1 MRRKNSR
8 IVAAALAGVLA
19 LGTLTGCGTEE
30 KEQSVATAES
40 NETGETGEEKSESE
54 ENAASEE
61 KIVIEYW
68 HINSETVG
76 GKTVD
81 ELVEDFNASNDHI
94 EVVARYNPEEYKG
107 LMQNLQAE
115 TAAGN
120 APAVVQIGW
129 TYLNYFSSN
138 FSYTSP
144 QDIIDAYFPEDKD
157 FLSENFKSNVL
168 ALAQNGE
175 GQQVGM
181 PYSLSSP
188 VLFYNADL
196 LKEAGLSE
204 DGPQTWEEVQE
215 YAAKIQEGTGKYG
228 LYMREGP
235 DSWNQQAL
243 LESNGAKMITEVDGK
258 STASFASEEG
268 IEAYSKYADMVSNQE
283 ALHASWEEGFQS
295 FINGEVAMLH
305 TTIAYMATIEDTA
318 QFDVRAVSS
327 PVWEGKNRVV
337 PAGGCFLAITAQD
350 EEQKKAAWEFEKY
363 LYSVESMAKW
373 TEGTGY
379 VPPRNDV
386 IDAENGL
393 KDFVQEHPMFQA
405 AADQMDG
412 VVSWASFPGDSG
424 LEAEQM
430 LIDMR
435 DQILSGSVDVEI
447 VMKDTQ
453 DAINEILE

>member
-1 MRRKNSR
+1 MRKKKLRG
-8 IVAAALAGVLA
+8 VAVVLSCGLTMGM
-19 LGTLTGCGTEE
+19 LGGCGIAGEG
-30 KEQSVATAES
+30 AAENTKN
-40 NETGETGEEKSESE
+40 NEDKT
-54 ENAASEE
+54 
-61 KIVIEYW
+61 VIEYW

-81 ELVEDFNASNDHI
+81 ELVKEFNESNNEI

-138 FSYTSP
+138 FDYVSP
-144 QDIIDAYFPEDKD
+144 QNIIDEFFPEDSSFITD
-157 FLSENFKSNVL
+157 NFNANIL
-168 ALAQNGE
+168 ELAQNSDGE
-175 GQQVGM
+175 QVGM
-181 PYSLSSP
+181 PYSLSTP
-188 VLFYNADL
+188 VLFYNADI
-196 LKEAGLSE
+196 LKEAGLPE
-204 DGPQTWEEVQE
+204 EGPETWEEVE
-215 YAAKIQEGTGKYG
+215 EFSSKIKESTGKYG

-243 LESNGAKMITEVDGK
+243 LESNGAQIISEEDGK
-258 STASFASEEG
+258 YKASFASEEG
-268 IEAYSKYADMVSNQE
+268 VEAYTMYADMVSDQE
-283 ALHASWEEGFQS
+283 ALHASWEEGFQA

-327 PVWEGKNRVV
+327 PVWEGKDRVV

-350 EEQKKAAWEFEKY
+350 EEEQKAAWEFEKY

-379 VPPRNDV
+379 VPPRNNV
-386 IDAENGL
+386 IEAENGL
-393 KDFVQEHPMFQA
+393 KDFVEKHPMFTA
-405 AADQMDG
+405 AADQMNG
-412 VVSWASFPGDSG
+412 VASWASFPGDAG

-435 DQILSGSVDVEI
+435 DQILSGTVDIEKE
-447 VMKDTQ
+447 MKETQ
-453 DAINEILE
+453 DSINQIME

>member
-1 MRRKNSR
+1 MRKKKLRG
-8 IVAAALAGVLA
+8 VAVVLSCGLTMGM
-19 LGTLTGCGTEE
+19 LGGCGIAGEGE
-30 KEQSVATAES
+30 AENTKN
-40 NETGETGEEKSESE
+40 NEDKT
-54 ENAASEE
+54 
-61 KIVIEYW
+61 VIEYW

-81 ELVEDFNASNDHI
+81 ELVKEFNESNNEI

-120 APAVVQIGW
+120 APSVVQIGW

-138 FSYTSP
+138 FDYVSP
-144 QDIIDAYFPEDKD
+144 QNIIDEFFPEDSSFITD
-157 FLSENFKSNVL
+157 NFNANIL
-168 ALAQNGE
+168 ELAQNSDGE
-175 GQQVGM
+175 QVGM
-181 PYSLSSP
+181 PYSLSTP
-188 VLFYNADL
+188 VLFYNADI
-196 LKEAGLSE
+196 LKEAGLPE
-204 DGPQTWEEVQE
+204 EGPETWEEVE
-215 YAAKIQEGTGKYG
+215 EFSSKIKESTGKYG

-243 LESNGAKMITEVDGK
+243 LESNGAQIISEEDGK
-258 STASFASEEG
+258 YKASFASEEG
-268 IEAYSKYADMVSNQE
+268 VEAYTMYADMVSDQE
-283 ALHASWEEGFQS
+283 ALHASWEEGFQA

-327 PVWEGKNRVV
+327 PVWEGKDRVV

-350 EEQKKAAWEFEKY
+350 EEEQKAAWEFEKY

-379 VPPRNDV
+379 VPPRNNV
-386 IDAENGL
+386 IEAENGL
-393 KDFVQEHPMFQA
+393 KDFVEEHPMFTA
-405 AADQMDG
+405 AADQMNG
-412 VVSWASFPGDSG
+412 VASWASFPGDAG

-435 DQILSGSVDVEI
+435 DQILSGTVDIEKE
-447 VMKDTQ
+447 MKETQ
-453 DAINEILE
+453 DSINQIME

>member
-1 MRRKNSR
+1 MSRKRKR
-8 IVAAALAGVLA
+8 IVATVLA
-19 LGTLTGCGTEE
+19 SVLTLGMLGGCGSNQ
-30 KEQSVATAES
+30 KQQDVAKKA
-40 NETGETGEEKSESE
+40 E
-54 ENAASEE
+54 ENGE

-81 ELVEDFNASNDHI
+81 ELVKEFNESNDHI
-94 EVVARYNPEEYKG
+94 EVVARYNPDEYKG

-115 TAAGN
+115 IAAGN

-129 TYLNYFSSN
+129 TYLNYFSNN

-144 QDIIDAYFPEDKD
+144 QDVIKKYFPEDESFLKD
-157 FLSENFKSNVL
+157 NFLDNVL
-168 ALAQNGE
+168 ELAQNSEGE
-175 GQQVGM
+175 QVGM

-204 DGPQTWEEVQE
+204 NGPETWEEVEE
-215 YAAKIQEGTGKYG
+215 YSKQIQEKTGKYG

-243 LESNGAKMITEVDGK
+243 LESNGAQMITEENGK
-258 STASFASEEG
+258 SVASFASEEG
-268 IEAYSKYADMVSNQE
+268 IEAFQMYADMVNNKE
-283 ALHASWEEGFQS
+283 ALHASWEEGFQA
-295 FINGEVAMLH
+295 FLNGEVAMCH
-305 TTIAYMATIEDTA
+305 TTIAYMATIESTA

-327 PVWEGKNRVV
+327 PQWEGKERVV

-350 EEQKKAAWEFEKY
+350 EEQQKAAWEFEKY

-373 TEGTGY
+373 SEGTGY
-379 VPPRNDV
+379 VPPRKDV

-405 AADQMDG
+405 AVNQMDG
-412 VVSWASFPGDSG
+412 VVSWASFPGDAG
-424 LEAEQM
+424 LEAEQK

-435 DQILSGSVDVEI
+435 DQILNGVEDI
-447 VMKDTQ
+447 ETIMKETQ
-453 DAINEILE
+453 DAINQILEK

>member
-1 MRRKNSR
+1 MRKKELRG
-8 IVAAALAGVLA
+8 VAVVLSCALAMGM
-19 LGTLTGCGTEE
+19 LGGCGKAGEE
-30 KEQSVATAES
+30 EAENTKS
-40 NETGETGEEKSESE
+40 NEDKT
-54 ENAASEE
+54 
-61 KIVIEYW
+61 VIEYW

-81 ELVEDFNASNDHI
+81 ELVKEFNESNDEI

-138 FSYTSP
+138 FDYVSP
-144 QDIIDAYFPEDKD
+144 QNIIDEFFPEDSSFITD
-157 FLSENFKSNVL
+157 NFNANIL
-168 ALAQNGE
+168 ELAQNSDGE
-175 GQQVGM
+175 QVGM
-181 PYSLSSP
+181 PYSLSTP
-188 VLFYNADL
+188 VLFYNADI
-196 LKEAGLSE
+196 LKEAGLPE
-204 DGPQTWEEVQE
+204 EGPKTWEEVE
-215 YAAKIQEGTGKYG
+215 EFSSKIKESTGKYG

-243 LESNGAKMITEVDGK
+243 LESNGAQIISEEDGK
-258 STASFASEEG
+258 YKASFASKEG
-268 IEAYSKYADMVSNQE
+268 VEAYTMYADMVSDQE
-283 ALHASWEEGFQS
+283 ALHASWEEGFQA

-305 TTIAYMATIEDTA
+305 TTIAYMSTIEDTA
-318 QFDVRAVSS
+318 QFDVRATSS
-327 PVWEGKNRVV
+327 PVWEGKERVV

-350 EEQKKAAWEFEKY
+350 EEEQKAAWEFEKY

-379 VPPRNDV
+379 VPPRNNV
-386 IDAENGL
+386 IEAENGL
-393 KDFVQEHPMFQA
+393 KDFVEEHPMFKA
-405 AADQMDG
+405 AADQMNS
-412 VVSWASFPGDSG
+412 VVSWASFPGDAG

-435 DQILSGSVDVEI
+435 DQILSGNVDIEKE
-447 VMKDTQ
+447 MKETQ
-453 DAINEILE
+453 DSINQIMG

>member
-1 MRRKNSR
+1 MRRRKTNR
-8 IVAAALAGVLA
+8 VVAALVTGVLTF
-19 LGTLTGCGTEE
+19 GMLTGCGTEE
-30 KEQSVATAES
+30 TEQSGVTDAAE
-40 NETGETGEEKSESE
+40 ETTDAAEDAGESGEKT
-54 ENAASEE
+54 
-61 KIVIEYW
+61 VIEYW

-81 ELVEDFNASNDHI
+81 ELVAEFNASNDHI

-157 FLSENFKSNVL
+157 FLTENFKSNVL
-168 ALAQNGE
+168 ALAQNSDGE
-175 GQQVGM
+175 QVGM

-204 DGPQTWEEVQE
+204 DGPKTWEEVQE
-215 YAAKIQEGTGKYG
+215 YANQIQESTGKYG

-243 LESNGAKMITEVDGK
+243 LESNGAQMITGENGTY
-258 STASFASEEG
+258 TASFASEEG
-268 IEAYSKYADMVSNQE
+268 IEAYSVYADMVSDGE
-283 ALHASWEEGFQS
+283 ALHASWEEGFQA

-305 TTIAYMATIEDTA
+305 TTIAYMATIEDSA

-327 PVWEGKNRVV
+327 PVWEGKDRVV

-350 EEQKKAAWEFEKY
+350 EEQKQAAWEFERY

-386 IDAENGL
+386 IDAQNGL

-412 VVSWASFPGDSG
+412 VVSWASFPGDAG

-435 DQILSGSVDVEI
+435 DQILSGTVDVES
-447 VMKDTQ
+447 VMKETQ
-453 DAINEILE
+453 DAINELLEQKEG

>member
-1 MRRKNSR
+1 MRRRKTNR
-8 IVAAALAGVLA
+8 VVAALVTGVLA
-19 LGTLTGCGTEE
+19 FGMLTGCGTEE
-30 KEQSVATAES
+30 TEQSGAADAAEETTDVAENVGKS
-40 NETGETGEEKSESE
+40 GEKT
-54 ENAASEE
+54 
-61 KIVIEYW
+61 VIEYW

-81 ELVEDFNASNDHI
+81 ELVAEFNASNDHI

-115 TAAGN
+115 TAAGS

-157 FLSENFKSNVL
+157 FLTENFKSNVL
-168 ALAQNGE
+168 ALAQNSDGE
-175 GQQVGM
+175 QVGM

-204 DGPQTWEEVQE
+204 DGPKTWEEVQE
-215 YAAKIQEGTGKYG
+215 YANQIQKSTGKYG

-243 LESNGAKMITEVDGK
+243 LESNGAQMITEENGTY
-258 STASFASEEG
+258 TASFASEEG
-268 IEAYSKYADMVSNQE
+268 IEAYSVYADMVSDGE
-283 ALHASWEEGFQS
+283 ALHASWEEGFQA

-305 TTIAYMATIEDTA
+305 TTIAYMATIEDSA

-327 PVWEGKNRVV
+327 PVWEGKDRVV

-350 EEQKKAAWEFEKY
+350 EEQKQAAWEFERY

-386 IDAENGL
+386 IDAQNGL

-412 VVSWASFPGDSG
+412 VVSWASFPGDAG

-435 DQILSGSVDVEI
+435 DQILSGTVDVES
-447 VMKDTQ
+447 VMKETQ
-453 DAINEILE
+453 DAINELLE

>member
-1 MRRKNSR
+1 MRKKKLRG
-8 IVAAALAGVLA
+8 VAVVLSCGLTMGM
-19 LGTLTGCGTEE
+19 LGGCGIAGEG
-30 KEQSVATAES
+30 AAENTKN
-40 NETGETGEEKSESE
+40 NEDKT
-54 ENAASEE
+54 
-61 KIVIEYW
+61 VIEYW
-68 HINSETVG
+68 HVNSETVG

-81 ELVEDFNASNDHI
+81 ELVKEFNESNNEI

-138 FSYTSP
+138 FDYVSP
-144 QDIIDAYFPEDKD
+144 QNIIDEFFPEDSSFITD
-157 FLSENFKSNVL
+157 NFNANIL
-168 ALAQNGE
+168 ELAQNSDGE
-175 GQQVGM
+175 QVGM
-181 PYSLSSP
+181 PYSLSTP
-188 VLFYNADL
+188 VLFYNADI
-196 LKEAGLSE
+196 LKEAGLPE
-204 DGPQTWEEVQE
+204 EGPKTWEEVE
-215 YAAKIQEGTGKYG
+215 EFSSKIKESTGKYG

-243 LESNGAKMITEVDGK
+243 LESNGAQIISEEDGK
-258 STASFASEEG
+258 YKASFASEEG
-268 IEAYSKYADMVSNQE
+268 VEAYTMYADMVSDQE
-283 ALHASWEEGFQS
+283 ALHASWEEGFQA

-327 PVWEGKNRVV
+327 PVWEGKDRVV

-350 EEQKKAAWEFEKY
+350 EEEQKAAWEFEKY

-379 VPPRNDV
+379 VPPRNNV
-386 IDAENGL
+386 IEAENGL
-393 KDFVQEHPMFQA
+393 KDFVEKHPMFTA
-405 AADQMDG
+405 AADQMNG
-412 VVSWASFPGDSG
+412 VASWASFPGDAG

-435 DQILSGSVDVEI
+435 DQILSGTVDIEKE
-447 VMKDTQ
+447 MKETQ
-453 DAINEILE
+453 DSINQIME

>member
-1 MRRKNSR
+1 MRKKKLRG
-8 IVAAALAGVLA
+8 VAVVLSCGLTMGM
-19 LGTLTGCGTEE
+19 LGGCGIAGEG
-30 KEQSVATAES
+30 AAENTKN
-40 NETGETGEEKSESE
+40 NEDKT
-54 ENAASEE
+54 
-61 KIVIEYW
+61 VIEYW

-81 ELVEDFNASNDHI
+81 ELVKEFNESNNEI

-138 FSYTSP
+138 FDYVSP
-144 QDIIDAYFPEDKD
+144 QNIIDEFFPEDSSFITD
-157 FLSENFKSNVL
+157 NFNANIL
-168 ALAQNGE
+168 ELAQNSDGE
-175 GQQVGM
+175 QVGM
-181 PYSLSSP
+181 PYSLSTP
-188 VLFYNADL
+188 VLFYNADI
-196 LKEAGLSE
+196 LKEAGLPE
-204 DGPQTWEEVQE
+204 EGPKTWEEVE
-215 YAAKIQEGTGKYG
+215 EFSSKIKESTGKYG

-243 LESNGAKMITEVDGK
+243 LESNGAQIIPEEDGK
-258 STASFASEEG
+258 YKASFASEEG
-268 IEAYSKYADMVSNQE
+268 VEAYTMYADMVSDQE
-283 ALHASWEEGFQS
+283 ALHASWEEGFQA

-327 PVWEGKNRVV
+327 PVWEGKDRVV
-337 PAGGCFLAITAQD
+337 PAGGCFRAITAQD
-350 EEQKKAAWEFEKY
+350 EEEQKAAWEFEKY
-363 LYSVESMAKW
+363 LYSVESMAKL

-379 VPPRNDV
+379 VPPRNNV
-386 IDAENGL
+386 IEAENGL
-393 KDFVQEHPMFQA
+393 KDFVEKHPMFTA
-405 AADQMDG
+405 AADQMNG
-412 VVSWASFPGDSG
+412 VASWASFPGDAG

-435 DQILSGSVDVEI
+435 DQILSGTVDIEKE
-447 VMKDTQ
+447 MKETQ
-453 DAINEILE
+453 DSINQIME

>member
-1 MRRKNSR
+1 MSRKRKR
-8 IVAAALAGVLA
+8 IVATVLA
-19 LGTLTGCGTEE
+19 SVLTLGMLGGCGSNQ
-30 KEQSVATAES
+30 KQQDVAKKA
-40 NETGETGEEKSESE
+40 E
-54 ENAASEE
+54 ENGE

-81 ELVEDFNASNDHI
+81 ELVKEFNESNDHI
-94 EVVARYNPEEYKG
+94 EVVARYNPDEYKG

-129 TYLNYFSSN
+129 TYLNYFSNN

-144 QDIIDAYFPEDKD
+144 QDVIKKYFPEDESFLKD
-157 FLSENFKSNVL
+157 NFLDNVL
-168 ALAQNGE
+168 ELAQNSEGE
-175 GQQVGM
+175 QVGM

-204 DGPQTWEEVQE
+204 NGPETWEEVEE
-215 YAAKIQEGTGKYG
+215 YSKQIQEKTGKYG

-243 LESNGAKMITEVDGK
+243 LESNGAQMITEENGK
-258 STASFASEEG
+258 SVASFASEEG
-268 IEAYSKYADMVSNQE
+268 IEAFKMYADMVNNKE
-283 ALHASWEEGFQS
+283 ALHASWEEGFQA
-295 FINGEVAMLH
+295 FLNGEVAMRH
-305 TTIAYMATIEDTA
+305 TTIAYMATIESTA

-327 PVWEGKNRVV
+327 PQWEGKERVV

-350 EEQKKAAWEFEKY
+350 EEQQKAAWEFEKY

-373 TEGTGY
+373 SEGTGY
-379 VPPRNDV
+379 VPPRKDV

-405 AADQMDG
+405 AVNQMDG
-412 VVSWASFPGDSG
+412 VVSWASFPGDAG
-424 LEAEQM
+424 LEAEQK

-435 DQILSGSVDVEI
+435 DQILNGVEDI
-447 VMKDTQ
+447 ETIMKETQ
-453 DAINEILE
+453 DAINQILEK

>member
-1 MRRKNSR
+1 MRKKKLRG
-8 IVAAALAGVLA
+8 VAVVLSCGLTMGM
-19 LGTLTGCGTEE
+19 LGGCGIAGEG
-30 KEQSVATAES
+30 AAENTKN
-40 NETGETGEEKSESE
+40 NEDKT
-54 ENAASEE
+54 
-61 KIVIEYW
+61 VIEYW
-68 HINSETVG
+68 HINAETVG

-81 ELVEDFNASNDHI
+81 ELVKEFNESNNEI

-138 FSYTSP
+138 FDYVSP
-144 QDIIDAYFPEDKD
+144 QNIIDEFFPEDSSFITD
-157 FLSENFKSNVL
+157 NFNANIL
-168 ALAQNGE
+168 ELAQNSDGE
-175 GQQVGM
+175 QVGM
-181 PYSLSSP
+181 PYSLSTP
-188 VLFYNADL
+188 VLFYNADI
-196 LKEAGLSE
+196 LKEAGLPE
-204 DGPQTWEEVQE
+204 EGPKTWEEVE
-215 YAAKIQEGTGKYG
+215 EFSSKIKESTGKYG

-243 LESNGAKMITEVDGK
+243 LESNGAQIISEEDGK
-258 STASFASEEG
+258 YKASFASEEG
-268 IEAYSKYADMVSNQE
+268 VEAYTMYADMVSDQE
-283 ALHASWEEGFQS
+283 ALHASWEEGFQA

-327 PVWEGKNRVV
+327 PVWEGKDRVV

-350 EEQKKAAWEFEKY
+350 EEEQKAAWEFEKY

-379 VPPRNDV
+379 VPPRNNV
-386 IDAENGL
+386 IEAENGL
-393 KDFVQEHPMFQA
+393 KDFVEKHPMFTA
-405 AADQMDG
+405 AADQMNG
-412 VVSWASFPGDSG
+412 VASWASFPGDAG

-435 DQILSGSVDVEI
+435 DQILSGTVDIEKE
-447 VMKDTQ
+447 MKETQ
-453 DAINEILE
+453 DSINQIME

>member
-1 MRRKNSR
+1 MRKKKLRG
-8 IVAAALAGVLA
+8 VAVVLSCGLTMGM
-19 LGTLTGCGTEE
+19 LGGCGIAGEG
-30 KEQSVATAES
+30 AAENTKN
-40 NETGETGEEKSESE
+40 NEDKT
-54 ENAASEE
+54 
-61 KIVIEYW
+61 VIEYW

-81 ELVEDFNASNDHI
+81 ELVKEFNESNNEI

-138 FSYTSP
+138 FDYVSP
-144 QDIIDAYFPEDKD
+144 QNIIDEFFPEDSSFITD
-157 FLSENFKSNVL
+157 NFNANIL
-168 ALAQNGE
+168 ELAQNSDGE
-175 GQQVGM
+175 QVGM
-181 PYSLSSP
+181 PYSLSTP
-188 VLFYNADL
+188 VLFYNADI
-196 LKEAGLSE
+196 LKEAGLPE
-204 DGPQTWEEVQE
+204 EGPKTWEEVE
-215 YAAKIQEGTGKYG
+215 EFSSKIKESTGKYG

-243 LESNGAKMITEVDGK
+243 LESNGAQIISEEDGK
-258 STASFASEEG
+258 YKASFASEEG
-268 IEAYSKYADMVSNQE
+268 VEAYTMYADMVSDQE
-283 ALHASWEEGFQS
+283 ALHASWEEGFQA

-327 PVWEGKNRVV
+327 PVWEGKDRVV

-350 EEQKKAAWEFEKY
+350 EEEQKAAWEFEKY

-379 VPPRNDV
+379 VPPRNNV
-386 IDAENGL
+386 IEAENGL
-393 KDFVQEHPMFQA
+393 KDFVEKHPMFTA
-405 AADQMDG
+405 AADQMNG
-412 VVSWASFPGDSG
+412 VASWASFPGDAG

-435 DQILSGSVDVEI
+435 DQILSGTVDIEKE
-447 VMKDTQ
+447 MKETQ
-453 DAINEILE
+453 DSINQIME

>member
-1 MRRKNSR
+1 MRKKKLRG
-8 IVAAALAGVLA
+8 VAVVLSCGLTMGM
-19 LGTLTGCGTEE
+19 LGGCGIAGEGE
-30 KEQSVATAES
+30 AENTKN
-40 NETGETGEEKSESE
+40 NEDKT
-54 ENAASEE
+54 
-61 KIVIEYW
+61 VIEYW

-81 ELVEDFNASNDHI
+81 ELVKEFNESNDEI

-138 FSYTSP
+138 FDYVSP
-144 QDIIDAYFPEDKD
+144 QNIIDEFFPEDSSFITD
-157 FLSENFKSNVL
+157 NFNANIL
-168 ALAQNGE
+168 ELAQNSDGE
-175 GQQVGM
+175 QVGM
-181 PYSLSSP
+181 PYSLSTP
-188 VLFYNADL
+188 VLFYNADI
-196 LKEAGLSE
+196 LKEAGLPE
-204 DGPQTWEEVQE
+204 EGPKTWEEVE
-215 YAAKIQEGTGKYG
+215 EFSSKIKESTGKYG

-243 LESNGAKMITEVDGK
+243 LESNGAQIISEEDGK
-258 STASFASEEG
+258 YKASFASEEG
-268 IEAYSKYADMVSNQE
+268 VEAYTMYADMVSDQE
-283 ALHASWEEGFQS
+283 ALHASWEEGFQA

-327 PVWEGKNRVV
+327 PVWEGKDRVV

-350 EEQKKAAWEFEKY
+350 EEEQKAAWEFEKY

-379 VPPRNDV
+379 VPPRNNV
-386 IDAENGL
+386 I
-393 KDFVQEHPMFQA
+393 
-405 AADQMDG
+405 
-412 VVSWASFPGDSG
+412 
-424 LEAEQM
+424 EAEKSTLCLQ
-430 LIDMR
+430 R
-435 DQILSGSVDVEI
+435 RQI
-447 VMKDTQ
+447 K
-453 DAINEILE
+453 

>member
-1 MRRKNSR
+1 MRRRKTNR
-8 IVAAALAGVLA
+8 VVAALVTGVLTF
-19 LGTLTGCGTEE
+19 GMLTGCGAEETEQGGVTDAAEETTDAAEDAGESGE
-30 KEQSVATAES
+30 KT
-40 NETGETGEEKSESE
+40 
-54 ENAASEE
+54 
-61 KIVIEYW
+61 VIEYW

-81 ELVEDFNASNDHI
+81 ELVAEFNASNDHI

-157 FLSENFKSNVL
+157 FLTENFKSNVL
-168 ALAQNGE
+168 ALAQNSDGE
-175 GQQVGM
+175 QVGM

-204 DGPQTWEEVQE
+204 DGPKTWEEVQE
-215 YAAKIQEGTGKYG
+215 YANQIQESTGKYG

-243 LESNGAKMITEVDGK
+243 LESNGAQMITEENGTY
-258 STASFASEEG
+258 TASFASEEG
-268 IEAYSKYADMVSNQE
+268 IEAYSVYADMVSDGE
-283 ALHASWEEGFQS
+283 ALHASWEEGFQA

-305 TTIAYMATIEDTA
+305 TTIAYMATIEDSA

-327 PVWEGKNRVV
+327 PVWEGKDRVV

-350 EEQKKAAWEFEKY
+350 EEQKQAAWEFERY

-386 IDAENGL
+386 IDAQNGL

-412 VVSWASFPGDSG
+412 VVSWASFPGDAG
-424 LEAEQM
+424 LETEQM

-435 DQILSGSVDVEI
+435 DQILSGTVDVEG
-447 VMKDTQ
+447 VMKETQ
-453 DAINEILE
+453 DAINELLE